1 MDNQHIFDD
10 GAVQRDGCYQAM
22 VSLRRYFVLDIN
34 LQCKDY
40 SMMAFTTHRQLLP
53 IIFCFLMTACAHD
66 GGMRSGQR
74 WSSEAASGGLNER
87 VVIGGMDKVA
97 AGQVITHYMD
107 DQAKELKPLADTL
120 RVGDGIIVTLPQ
132 KLLFKTDNAVLIPQS
147 HTPLRKLAAILKKYP
162 KTTLTIVGHTD
173 NRGFADFDIHLSE
186 GRARSVAEYLIK
198 LGIATQRVRIM
209 GMGFARPVADNNTVE
224 GRLRNQRVEIHIAP
238 DENLREEDQSQP
250 S

>member
-1 MDNQHIFDD
+1 
-10 GAVQRDGCYQAM
+10 
-22 VSLRRYFVLDIN
+22 
-34 LQCKDY
+34 
-40 SMMAFTTHRQLLP
+40 MMSFSTHRQLVP
-53 IIFCFLMTACAHD
+53 IVCCFLITACAND
-66 GGMRSGQR
+66 GGIGAGQR
-74 WSSEAASGGLNER
+74 WSNNAALNER

-97 AGQVITHYMD
+97 PGQVITHYMD

-132 KLLFKTDNAVLIPQS
+132 TLLFNTDSADLIPNS
-147 HTPLRKLAAILKKYP
+147 HASLRKLAAILNKYS

-186 GRARSVAEYLIK
+186 GRAKSVAEYFVK
-198 LGIATQRVRIM
+198 LGVATQRMRIM

-224 GRLRNQRVEIHIAP
+224 GRVRNQRVEIHIAP
-238 DENLREEDQSQP
+238 NEKLREEDQSQP